1 MTLMIDSFL
10 KESPPRQLGALAAT
24 LARVSS
30 SSMKPARTAAIV
42 PMLSECI
49 EFIEK
54 LTPPDSPKIASE
66 IKDLGIM
73 LGLWR
78 ESWPYVHEHESQRQ
92 LLSMQARKWSDLVL
106 EYSGLLHTS

>member
-1 MTLMIDSFL
+1 MIDSFL
-10 KESPPRQLGALAAT
+10 KESPPRQLGALAST
-24 LARVSS
+24 LARIASS
-30 SSMKPARTAAIV
+30 ATKPTRTAVIV

-54 LTPPDSPKIASE
+54 LTPPDSPKISSE
-66 IKDLGIM
+66 IKDLGSM

-92 LLSMQARKWSDLVL
+92 LFSMQAKKWSDLVL
-106 EYSGLLHTS
+106 EYSGLLNTS

>member
-24 LARVSS
+24 LARIASS
-30 SSMKPARTAAIV
+30 ATKPTRTAAIV

-54 LTPPDSPKIASE
+54 LTPPESPKVTSE
-66 IKDLGIM
+66 PNDLGTM

-78 ESWPYVHEHESQRQ
+78 ESWPYVHEYESQCQ
-92 LLSMQARKWSDLVL
+92 LLSMQTKKWSDLVL
-106 EYSGLLHTS
+106 EYSGLLNAS

>member
-10 KESPPRQLGALAAT
+10 KEAPPRQLGVLAAT
-24 LARVSS
+24 LARIASS
-30 SSMKPARTAAIV
+30 SVKPARTTAIV

-54 LTPPDSPKIASE
+54 LTPPDSPKAKAE
-66 IKDLGIM
+66 LKDLGVM

-78 ESWPYVHEHESQRQ
+78 ESWLSVRSNESQRQ
-92 LLSMQARKWSDLVL
+92 LLSLQAKKWSDLVL
-106 EYSGLLHTS
+106 EYSGLLNSS